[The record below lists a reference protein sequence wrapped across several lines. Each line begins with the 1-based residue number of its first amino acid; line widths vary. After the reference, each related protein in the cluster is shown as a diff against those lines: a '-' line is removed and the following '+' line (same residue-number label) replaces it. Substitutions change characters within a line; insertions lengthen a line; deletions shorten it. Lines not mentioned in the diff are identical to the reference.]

1 MATTSSRLR
10 KELGL
15 FDVYVLSTGAMI
27 SSGIFLLPGIAVALA
42 GPAAVLAYLLA
53 GIMILPAML
62 STAELATAMPKA
74 GGTYYFLDRT
84 LGPLVGTV
92 GGVGT
97 WLALVL
103 KSAFALIGMGAYI
116 ALVVDL
122 PVVPTALVLTAL
134 FTILNVAGAK
144 ESSGLLRVLVGGLL
158 VVLVFFILSG
168 LFDVA
173 ARTDEL
179 RDTFTPF
186 LEHGFD
192 GVLAT
197 VGLQFI
203 SYIGL
208 MKVASL
214 AEEVRDPDRNI
225 PLGMSLALAA
235 LFDALVPGRIARWLM
250 VGAAI
255 AAFTAMANAGITRP
269 ASLPGPRSRAARHH
283 EGEGRTRRGP
293 VR

>member
-1 MATTSSRLR
+1 LR

-15 FDVYVLSTGAMI
+15 FDVHVLSTGAMI
-27 SSGIFLLPGIAVALA
+27 SSGIFLLPGIAVSLA
-42 GPAAVLAYLLA
+42 GPAAVLACLLA
-53 GIMILPAML
+53 GIMILPALL

-92 GGVGT
+92 GGVST

-103 KSAFALIGMGAYI
+103 KSAFALIGMGAYV
-116 ALVVDL
+116 ALVIDL
-122 PVVPTALVLTAL
+122 PIVPAALGFTVL
-134 FTILNVAGAK
+134 FTLLNIAGAK
-144 ESSGLLRVLVGGLL
+144 ESSSLLRMFVGGLL
-158 VVLVFFILSG
+158 GVLVFFILSG

-173 ARTDEL
+173 ARSDEI